1 MPQYHLCRERPSLE
15 SSENRLN
22 LAKLYFRKARAD
34 LESAKHLVSFA
45 QYANAVFL
53 AQQCGE
59 KSAKATLAMKNIEVR
74 EHIVSGYLASEVVA
88 FAPEKW
94 EERMREVVRMLVAL
108 EEHSIRPRYPF
119 VTASRIWDPETGY
132 DKQAAEDA
140 IMKAETILGDLE
152 EFCVSNLGYVAGDAT
167 T

>member
-1 MPQYHLCRERPSLE
+1 LE
-15 SSENRLN
+15 SSKNRLN
-22 LAKLYFRKARAD
+22 LARLYFKKARAD

-53 AQQCGE
+53 AQQCAE

-88 FAPEKW
+88 FAPEAW
-94 EERMREVVRMLVAL
+94 EERAREVVRMLVAL

-119 VTASRIWDPETGY
+119 VTASRIWDPEKGY
-132 DKQAAEDA
+132 DKQAAEAA
-140 IMKAETILGDLE
+140 IAKAERILRDLE
-152 EFCVSNLGYVAGDAT
+152 GFCGSNFGYTPGDIVT
-167 T
+167 